1 MKINT
6 LFMKYIIFSIMFI
19 LQIATS
25 YALMV
30 EESQPSFSDWVVQ
43 HENKRANEAEQ
54 WADVVQYQAEEI
66 VSQFYLKQK

>member
-6 LFMKYIIFSIMFI
+6 SFMKYIIFSVMFI

-25 YALMV
+25 YALY
-30 EESQPSFSDWVVQ
+30 

-54 WADVVQYQAEEI
+54 WAEAIEYQAEEMI
-66 VSQFYLKQK
+66 SNFYLNQK